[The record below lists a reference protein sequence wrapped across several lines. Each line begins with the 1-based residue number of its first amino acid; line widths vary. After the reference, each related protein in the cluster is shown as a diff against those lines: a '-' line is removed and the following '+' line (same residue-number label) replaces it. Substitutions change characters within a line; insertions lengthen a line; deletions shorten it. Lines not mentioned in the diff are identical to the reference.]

1 MSFRVVSQSEK
12 RAIAMQQER
21 AEACRSIAQQLRQSE

>member
-21 AEACRSIAQQLRQSE
+21 AEACCSIAQRMWQSE

>member
-21 AEACRSIAQQLRQSE
+21 AEACYGIAHRMRQSE